1 MANAA
6 AAGGTATDARPN
18 RETDRRGDLPRRNWG
33 WFVARGALLV
43 LLGVLSLMAPGAAL
57 FAFATVF
64 AAFSFVDGMFAVIS
78 AVRGARDKSER
89 WGALLF
95 SGLVGIAVG
104 VLFVLFPLVSTFA
117 FAWVTVV
124 LNAAWAVLTGVLEIA
139 AAIRLRREIE
149 GEWLLAL
156 AGVLSVLLGLALA
169 IMLAIAPGI
178 TALSV
183 AWLIAIYA
191 LIAGVSLIV
200 LGFRLRNKPE

>member
-1 MANAA
+1 MWGEWSKSTQVSAHAA

-124 LNAAWAVLTGVLEIA
+124 LIAAWALELACRA
-139 AAIRLRREIE
+139 AALRIARHPGSDVVPE
-149 GEWLLAL
+149 G
-156 AGVLSVLLGLALA
+156 S
-169 IMLAIAPGI
+169 
-178 TALSV
+178 
-183 AWLIAIYA
+183 
-191 LIAGVSLIV
+191 
-200 LGFRLRNKPE
+200 

>member
-43 LLGVLSLMAPGAAL
+43 LLGVLALMAPGAAL

-64 AAFSFVDGMFAVIS
+64 AAFSFVDGVFAVIS

-117 FAWVTVV
+117 FAWVTV
-124 LNAAWAVLTGVLEIA
+124 VLEIA

-200 LGFRLRNKPE
+200 LGFRLRKKPE